1 TSLHSALML
10 RCGYRVEKT
19 ALVVAGLIVFS
30 IIGHYQIA
38 GFVPEAAAV
47 DVTISRPNI
56 VVIMADDLEERSLDI
71 LIKNGLVPNIKTHIV
86 DKGITF
92 SNSFVTY
99 PLCCPSRATFLTGQ
113 YPHNHDV
120 WHNELPSGGAS
131 KLSDTST
138 IATWL
143 DDAQYHTGFVG
154 KYLNKYGIDTPETY
168 VPPGWDDWQATVGN
182 STYFMFSYTINDNGN
197 LITYGKKWSDY
208 QTDVLANRSVQYI
221 HERESD
227 DATPFFL
234 YINPLAPHTDH
245 STNVCKMNYATMQT
259 TTPPGRYRGTTD
271 HIAMPRPPSFN
282 EADVFD
288 KPPASRAPPL
298 TTDHIKCLDD
308 YFHDRL
314 ESMRALDDLIRRVVS
329 ALSSNG
335 ELGKTVIVFTSDNGY
350 LLGEHRLRA
359 KTRVYE
365 ESIGVPLYIRIPG
378 VAPHTITSLVANNDL
393 APTFLELAKA
403 QSNIPIDGRSLIPLV
418 ENPTGSWRNGV
429 LIETPSYSAIRTE
442 NYVYALHYKNSVKEV
457 YDLVK
462 DPYELENVS
471 GKAPWSSKISSLEDW
486 RKSLVNCEGS
496 SCKSRENLPAP

>member
-1 TSLHSALML
+1 MLTSGTRVENSAL
-10 RCGYRVEKT
+10 
-19 ALVVAGLIVFS
+19 ALAGLIIFS
-30 IIGHYQIA
+30 IVANFQTLGGIPDA
-38 GFVPEAAAV
+38 AAAV
-47 DVTISRPNI
+47 VSISRPNI
-56 VVIMADDLEERSLDI
+56 VVIMTDDLEQRSLDI
-71 LIKNGLVPNIKTHIV
+71 MIKNGLVPNLKKHMI

-120 WHNELPSGGAS
+120 WHNNLPSGGAS
-131 KLSDTST
+131 KLSDAST
-138 IATWL
+138 IVTWL
-143 DDAQYHTGFVG
+143 KDAQYHTGFVG

-168 VPPGWDDWQATVGN
+168 LPPGWDDWQATVGD
-182 STYFMFSYTINDNGN
+182 SIFFMYSYTVNDNGN
-197 LITYGKKWSDY
+197 LLTYGNKWSDY
-208 QTDVLANRSVQYI
+208 QTDILAKRSVQYI
-221 HERESD
+221 QERESN

-245 STNVCKMNYATMQT
+245 STKFCKMNYLSIQT
-259 TTPPGRYRGTTD
+259 TKPPGRYLGTTD
-271 HIAMPRPPSFN
+271 HIAMPRPASFN
-282 EADVFD
+282 EADVSD
-288 KPPASRAPPL
+288 KPPNSRAPPL
-298 TTDHIKCLDD
+298 SADHIKCLDD

-314 ESMRALDDLIRRVVS
+314 ESMRAVDDLIRRVVS

-350 LLGEHRLRA
+350 LLGEHRLHA

-378 VAPHTITSLVANNDL
+378 VAPHTISKLVINNDL
-393 APTFLELAKA
+393 APTFLELALA
-403 QSNIPIDGRSLIPLV
+403 QADIPIDGRSLIPLV
-418 ENPTGSWRNGV
+418 ENPTGSWRNGI

-457 YDLVK
+457 YDLIK
-462 DPYELENVS
+462 DPYELTNVS

-486 RKSLVNCEGS
+486 RKSLVSCEGF